1 MKINIASIIL
11 AALLAGCSNNS
22 TAPVASSTISSATN
36 AATAT
41 NVVTASSAVTASNA
55 IMAITATNNAV
66 SLSSRW
72 STNSDDFLAPQWSE
86 ARQNVYYVLTNPG
99 AQHNLT
105 ICLQGQTSLPK
116 SNDPHATVK
125 FECVLYAQYEGQG
138 HAADTIRAYGP
149 ERTERYIAYVS
160 NGNRE

>member
-1 MKINIASIIL
+1 MKMKINIASIIL

-41 NVVTASSAVTASNA
+41 NVVTASNA

-116 SNDPHATVK
+116 SNDPYATVK
-125 FECVLYAQYEGQG
+125 FECVLYAQHEGQG
-138 HAADTIRAYGP
+138 HEADTIRAYGP